1 MNKKNSGRK
10 LIMKKIKSIKYE
22 LSNLNDVV
30 VFVGEENVGYDII
43 SGELWIKSLGNW
55 AFVPKGYYIV
65 AGLPG
70 EYYIVSP
77 QNFEREAK

>member
-1 MNKKNSGRK
+1 MKNN
-10 LIMKKIKSIKYE
+10 KSIKYE
-22 LSNLNDVV
+22 LSNLNDAV

-55 AFVPKGYYIV
+55 ELDPKGYYIV

-70 EYYIVSP
+70 EYFIVSP
-77 QNFEREAK
+77 LNFKKGEESK